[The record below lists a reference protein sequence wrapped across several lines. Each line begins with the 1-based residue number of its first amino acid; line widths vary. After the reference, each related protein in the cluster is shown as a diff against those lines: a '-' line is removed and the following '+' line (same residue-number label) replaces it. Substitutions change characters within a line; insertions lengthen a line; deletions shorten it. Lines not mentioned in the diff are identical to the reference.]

1 MDNYGLEN
9 EGIFKI
15 EEVTEMPAW
24 SAALEGRRVYFEG
37 DQFYANDSSW
47 MKEDSTAY
55 YPSVA
60 GFVAG
65 GSAISTIDKLLFIN
79 DNVAS
84 ITSKLTQAK
93 NEIAGFNSDVA
104 GYVAGGVTS
113 AGVYHSLID
122 KLLFSN
128 DNVASITSKLTAA
141 KYGVAG
147 FEN

>member
-37 DQFYANDSSW
+37 DQFYANASSW

-60 GFVAG
+60 GFAAGGYYPVTSTIDKLLFSNDNVDSITSKLTQAKYSAAGFNSDVAGFVAG
-65 GSAISTIDKLLFIN
+65 GYSPATSIIDKLLFIN
-79 DNVAS
+79 DNVTF
-84 ITSKLTQAK
+84 ITSKLT
-93 NEIAGFNSDVA
+93 
-104 GYVAGGVTS
+104 T
-113 AGVYHSLID
+113 
-122 KLLFSN
+122 
-128 DNVASITSKLTAA
+128 T
-141 KYGVAG
+141 KYYAAG

>member
-65 GSAISTIDKLLFIN
+65 GYLATSTIDK
-79 DNVAS
+79 
-84 ITSKLTQAK
+84 
-93 NEIAGFNSDVA
+93 
-104 GYVAGGVTS
+104 
-113 AGVYHSLID
+113 
-122 KLLFSN
+122 
-128 DNVASITSKLTAA
+128 
-141 KYGVAG
+141 
-147 FEN
+147 

>member
-65 GSAISTIDKLLFIN
+65 GYPPATST
-79 DNVAS
+79 
-84 ITSKLTQAK
+84 
-93 NEIAGFNSDVA
+93 
-104 GYVAGGVTS
+104 
-113 AGVYHSLID
+113 ID

-128 DNVASITSKLTAA
+128 DNVDSITSTLTDE
-141 KYGVAG
+141 KYYAAG
-147 FEN
+147 FED